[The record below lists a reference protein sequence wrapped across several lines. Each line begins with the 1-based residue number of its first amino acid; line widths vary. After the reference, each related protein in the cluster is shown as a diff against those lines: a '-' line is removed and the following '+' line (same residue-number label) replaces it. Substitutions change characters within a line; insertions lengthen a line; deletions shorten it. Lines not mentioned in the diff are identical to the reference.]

1 MDQLLPSTYYHIFNH
16 ANGDEDLFREP
27 ENYRYF
33 LQQYHKHIDK
43 IADTYAYYQMP
54 NPRLTGRA
62 GFPFA
67 GKNKSQRSDN
77 ITPARF

>member
-1 MDQLLPSTYYHIFNH
+1 MNQLLPSTYYHIFNH
-16 ANGDEDLFREP
+16 PNGDEDLSLEP

-43 IADTYAYYQMP
+43 IADTYAYCQMP

-62 GFPFA
+62 GFSLLVRIKTKEA
-67 GKNKSQRSDN
+67 
-77 ITPARF
+77 IT